1 MESQLA
7 VWTVK
12 AIFKWLVTAA
22 INYNCELL
30 LSTVTKLCS
39 MSLPPFI
46 PIMAALMI
54 KSSPANAGDTRP
66 QVPSLGQEDP

>member
-12 AIFKWLVTAA
+12 AIFKWLVTAVT
-22 INYNCELL
+22 NYNCELL
-30 LSTVTKLCS
+30 LSIVTKLCS

-54 KSSPANAGDTRP
+54 KSSPARP